1 MRRAKNEGGE
11 KKRKKHEASDWGNY
25 NPLRYVTT
33 FSKALTYL
41 WAIVWIE
48 VVLFSE
54 VAAMLQI
61 GDSMAIQY
69 INDSVKEIGLIVMGF
84 YFGSK
89 AAENIAE
96 GYEDWRLKMM
106 SQTVDIPSAEEEPE

>member
-1 MRRAKNEGGE
+1 MKLFGG
-11 KKRKKHEASDWGNY
+11 KHKLAEDWAHY

-33 FSKALTYL
+33 FSKALTY
-41 WAIVWIE
+41 VWVAVWVE

-54 VAAMLQI
+54 VAAIFQI

-69 INDSVKEIGLIVMGF
+69 INDNVKEIGLIVMGF

-96 GYEDWRLKMM
+96 GFEDWKLKMNTCV
-106 SQTVDIPSAEEEPE
+106 QPTDEEPE